1 MGEGDFFDE
10 ERCQTYLYTLRYQ
23 GPLLDELSAIRK
35 IHNDLKKFTP
45 SEREYILVALSLRSV
60 GAVAS

>member
-10 ERCQTYLYTLRYQ
+10 ERCLQYLESLRFVVISQ
-23 GPLLDELSAIRK
+23 SVIRQ
-35 IHNDLKKFTP
+35 IHSDLKKFTP
-45 SEREYILVALSLRSV
+45 SEREYLLVALSLRSV